1 MPKQS
6 YPFEKDGPKRL
17 ELSWKTLWKDLT
29 IRLDGEQI
37 GAIPTHKELTAG
49 QEFTLPDSS
58 ILKVQLIDRI
68 YATNLQLLRNGQ
80 PLPGSGSDP
89 QSRLRTAYILL
100 YLLAGLNLV
109 LGVAAELFRF
119 DFLLAMGM
127 GPVSIIF
134 GLVMLV
140 LGVFVQRRSRLALV
154 LAIAIL
160 AIDGLAGVALAVTQ
174 GYPPSIA
181 GFVVRLL
188 LIVAMF
194 PGLGAIRELQ
204 EPELKDPKGFQNS

>member
-17 ELSWKTLWKDLT
+17 ELSWKALWKDLT

-49 QEFTLPDSS
+49 KEFTLPDSS

-80 PLPGSGSDP
+80 PLPGSASDP

-109 LGVAAELFRF
+109 LGLAAELFRF
-119 DFLLAMGM
+119 DFLLAIGM
-127 GPVSIIF
+127 GLVSIIF

-140 LGVFVQRRSRLALV
+140 LGIFVQRRSRLALG
-154 LAIAIL
+154 LAMAIL

-181 GFVVRLL
+181 GFVVRGL
-188 LIVAMF
+188 LIIAMF

-204 EPELKDPKGFQNS
+204 DPARP